1 MNWQDLYERKLT
13 PLEEAV
19 KVVCSSDRV
28 ILSHCAGESLTLSR
42 ALVER
47 APQLEDVTIIHF
59 LMLGPNRF
67 CKPGMEKHFAHLSLF
82 TGASVRGAVNT
93 GRADFTPCFFSEVPR
108 LFREGYLPVDRA
120 LVHLSPPDEHGF
132 MSFGV
137 SVDYTK
143 VATLCAK
150 TVVAAVNPRMPR
162 TLGNS
167 FIHVSKVDHITE
179 VEEPII
185 AIPLPEIGPVEE
197 AIGRHVAS
205 LVEDGATLQLGI
217 GAIPDAALKFLS
229 DKQDLGIHTEMF
241 SDGVV
246 DLVEAGVINNTRKTL
261 HRDKLICTFL
271 MGTRRLYDFVDNNP
285 SVEMHTVDYTND
297 PMIIGNNNKI
307 VSINGALEVD
317 LTGQV
322 CADSIGFTQY
332 SGVGGQVDFVRGA
345 ARSPGGKSIIVL
357 PSTAA
362 GGQVSRICVAL
373 SEGASVTTTRNDVHY
388 VVTEYGIANLRG
400 KSFRQRAEALISIAH
415 PDFRRE
421 LGEEAKAKRSILIP
435 PVSLGDI
442 GGDGPDDT
450 GSGSD
455 SAC

>member
-1 MNWQDLYERKLT
+1 MKWHDLYKKKLISV
-13 PLEEAV
+13 EDAV
-19 KVVCSSDRV
+19 KVVRSGDRV
-28 ILSHCAGESLTLSR
+28 VLSHCAGESLTLSR

-47 APQLEDVTIIHF
+47 APQLENVTIIHF

-67 CKPGMEKHFAHLSLF
+67 CKPGMEKHFSHLSLF
-82 TGASVRGAVNT
+82 TGESVRGAVNT

-137 SVDYTK
+137 SVDYTR
-143 VATLCAK
+143 VATYCAE

-162 TLGNS
+162 TLGDS
-167 FIHVSKVDHITE
+167 FIHLSEVDYITE
-179 VEEPII
+179 VEEPVI
-185 AIPLPEIGPVEE
+185 AVPFARIGSVEE

-205 LVEDGATLQLGI
+205 LVEDEATLQLGI
-217 GAIPDAALKFLS
+217 GAIPDATLKFLT
-229 DKQDLGIHTEMF
+229 DKKDLGIHTEMF

-246 DLVEAGVINNTRKTL
+246 DLVEAGVINNRKKTL
-261 HRDKLICTFL
+261 HPGKLICTFL
-271 MGTRRLYDFVDNNP
+271 MGTRKLYDFVDNNP
-285 SVEMHTVDYTND
+285 AVEMYSVDYTND
-297 PMIIGNNNKI
+297 PFIIGKNNKI

-322 CADSIGFTQY
+322 CADSIGYTQY
-332 SGVGGQVDFVRGA
+332 SGVGGQVDFVRGS

-362 GGQVSRICVAL
+362 DGAVSRISVAL

-400 KSFRQRAEALISIAH
+400 KSFRQRAEALIAIAH

-421 LGEEAKAKRSILIP
+421 LSEQARAKRSIVLP
-435 PVSLGDI
+435 PASLGEVIVDE
-442 GGDGPDDT
+442 GDQVAGA
-450 GSGSD
+450 GSD
-455 SAC
+455 RQ

>member
-1 MNWQDLYERKLT
+1 MNWKTLYQEKLT
-13 PLEEAV
+13 SIEEAMA
-19 KVVCSSDRV
+19 VVGPGDRV
-28 ILSHCAGESLTLSR
+28 ILSHCAGESLALSR

-47 APQLEDVTIIHF
+47 APQLENVTIIHF

-67 CKPGMEKHFAHLSLF
+67 CGPGMEKHFSHLSLF
-82 TGASVRGAVNT
+82 AGPSVREAVNS
-93 GRADFTPCFFSEVPR
+93 GRADFIPCFFSEVPK

-120 LVHLSPPDEHGF
+120 LVQLSPPDEHGF

-143 VATLCAK
+143 VATHCAR
-150 TVVAAVNPRMPR
+150 TVVAAVNPQMPR

-167 FIHVSKVDHITE
+167 FIHVSEVDHIVE
-179 VEEPII
+179 VDEPVI
-185 AIPLPEIGPVEE
+185 AVPLPKIGPVEE

-205 LVEDGATLQLGI
+205 LVVDGSTLQLGI
-217 GAIPDAALKFLS
+217 GAIPDATLKFLT
-229 DKQDLGIHTEMF
+229 DKKDLGIHTEMF

-246 DLVEAGVINNTRKTL
+246 ELVERGVINNTKKTL
-261 HRDKLICTFL
+261 HPGKLIATFL
-271 MGTRRLYDFVDNNP
+271 MGTRRLYDFVDDNP
-285 SVEMHTVDYTND
+285 AVEMHGVDYTND
-297 PMIIGNNNKI
+297 PVIIGQNTKI

-322 CADSIGFTQY
+322 CADSLGYTHY
-332 SGVGGQVDFVRGA
+332 SGVGGQVDFVRGS

-400 KSFRQRAEALISIAH
+400 KSFRERAEALISIAH

-421 LGEEAKAKRSILIP
+421 LSEEAKAKRSILLP
-435 PVSLGDI
+435 PISLGGAVMRDL
-442 GGDGPDDT
+442 GEKRAVSSP
-450 GSGSD
+450 
-455 SAC
+455 